1 MNSSTDS
8 AEGVFELGDLP
19 LESAAVLRAAKIAY
33 KTHGELNGDRTN
45 AILYP
50 TQFGAQHHDVEW
62 IIGRG
67 RALDPSAHFIV
78 VLDQL
83 GNGLSSSPS
92 NTPAPQDRARF
103 PAITIGDDVAA
114 QHRLV
119 TERFGVRRIAL
130 VTGFSMGAQQTLQWA
145 ASHPDLVERIAPFC
159 GTAKTTPHNAVFLDS
174 LEAALTADAAFR
186 GGDYDAPPTRGLRA
200 FARVY
205 AAWGCSQAFY
215 RRELYRDLGFAS
227 REAYVAGYWDER
239 YFKRDANNLLSML
252 RTWRANDLGLTPG
265 CDGDHTRALRAI
277 SAKATVMASQT
288 DLYFTPEDVEADA
301 SYIPGAQFRVIPSL
315 WGHAAGGGANP
326 ADGRFIEAE
335 IRALLAR

>member
-1 MNSSTDS
+1 MTSEIESV
-8 AEGVFELGDLP
+8 EGVFELGDLP
-19 LESAAVLRAAKIAY
+19 LESGALLRSAKIAY
-33 KTHGELNGDRTN
+33 KTHGQLNADKTN

-50 TQFGAQHHDVEW
+50 TPFGAQHNDVEW

-67 RALDPSAHFIV
+67 RALDPSTHFIV

-92 NTPAPQDRARF
+92 NTPAPQERAHF
-103 PAITIGDDVAA
+103 PAITILDDVTA

-119 TERFGVRRIAL
+119 TERFEVRRIAL
-130 VTGFSMGAQQTLQWA
+130 VIGFSMGAQQTFQWA

-159 GTAKTTPHNAVFLDS
+159 GTAKTTAHNAVFLDS
-174 LEAALTADAAFR
+174 LETALSADAAWR
-186 GGDYDAPPTRGLRA
+186 DGDYDAPPVRGLRA

-215 RRELYRDLGFAS
+215 KRELYRDLGFTS
-227 REAYVAGYWDER
+227 REAYVASYWDQR
-239 YFKRDANNLLSML
+239 YLKRDANNLLSML
-252 RTWRANDLGLTPG
+252 RTWRANDLGRTPG
-265 CDGDHTRALRAI
+265 CDGDHARALRSIA
-277 SAKATVMASQT
+277 AKATVMASQT

-301 SYIPGAQFRVIPSL
+301 SAVPGAQFRVIPSL

-326 ADGRFIEAE
+326 SDARFIEAE